1 MSETLLEELKAL
13 ECSLHAARRN
23 DREWLE
29 QILHP
34 EFREITRSGVMVD
47 RVETIASLTGEA
59 DVPVEV
65 PVIVSSDFS
74 LIRLAA
80 DAVIVNY
87 RTVNPQNRLAAL
99 RCSCWVRGDSD
110 RWQLIFH
117 QGTPAAGGD
126 VDLSRHQ
133 C

>member
-80 DAVIVNY
+80 DAVIGELPH
-87 RTVNPQNRLAAL
+87 RQSAKQARCPAL
-99 RCSCWVRGDSD
+99 F
-110 RWQLIFH
+110 LL
-117 QGTPAAGGD
+117 GT
-126 VDLSRHQ
+126 R
-133 C
+133 